1 MKKIKVCL
9 IGPGR
14 IGMSLEFDSL
24 RKKPATHFG
33 MWMKNRYCDLVAV
46 SDVDPKKFYLA
57 KNLRKI
63 YYFLR
68 ITKKCLMK

>member
-1 MKKIKVCL
+1 MSNEKKTKVCL

-46 SDVDPKKFYLA
+46 SDVDTKKFLFV
-57 KNLRKI
+57 N
-63 YYFLR
+63 FLP
-68 ITKKCLMK
+68 IL